1 MKRRCIRFGR
11 PSCRTW
17 GARPD
22 GRMISG
28 ILSRASLRRSAV
40 GLSLR
45 DARPAVC
52 AQTACLSDPGR
63 DHMAQE
69 ITEGDVM
76 VNETRRRGHARPPS
90 DFDVPPDQAAPS
102 SLRYRYEVARLTP
115 RYLAMSLP
123 VCPSAFIRLA
133 VADTLGWAPHA
144 EPRPDERVPGQV
156 LRHGKQALMTSSSGL
171 RPRAALA
178 ESARMRNRSA
188 RGHPQIN
195 REVTDVRLLAH
206 HNLAQLGERFVQRLH
221 RVHVAGHDRDADVEP
236 VAPVAG

>member
-63 DHMAQE
+63 DRMAQE

-90 DFDVPPDQAAPS
+90 D
-102 SLRYRYEVARLTP
+102 
-115 RYLAMSLP
+115 
-123 VCPSAFIRLA
+123 FIRLA

-171 RPRAALA
+171 RRELPLLVSEDA
-178 ESARMRNRSA
+178 EPECSRPPSNQS
-188 RGHPQIN
+188 
-195 REVTDVRLLAH
+195 
-206 HNLAQLGERFVQRLH
+206 
-221 RVHVAGHDRDADVEP
+221 
-236 VAPVAG
+236 